1 LNQQETLMSDI
12 TTYKVD
18 DIFEDDKND
27 PNNVLMNIPPEVSQ
41 RMGWVEGDVL
51 KVSVEEGRIVLTKI
65 EDQPKE
71 S

>member
-1 LNQQETLMSDI
+1 MSDI
-12 TTYKVD
+12 TTYKVG
-18 DIFEDDKND
+18 DIFEDDEND
-27 PNNVLMNIPPEVSQ
+27 SKNVLMNIPPEVSA
-41 RMGWVEGDVL
+41 RMGWIEGDVI